1 METSEVNLEELETEM
16 ETKIHSDSTSH
27 FKLWSELELKEFT
40 DKFVIKS
47 VESPNQGF
55 SISRFDGNIDKIN
68 ADDSHSFILRFFLL
82 LQVMSPS
89 GNPSKVS
96 TIYGVVGTVR
106 LLAGTYVLIITSR
119 KEVGTYLG
127 FPVFLVT
134 SMTFLSCNEA
144 SRFLTSEE
152 KKDESYF
159 MTLLKIV
166 ESTPGLYY
174 SYGTDITLNLQR
186 RCKLAKGWMSK
197 PIWKQGDP
205 RFIWNK
211 NIFEELI
218 ENKLDGFIIP
228 LLQGNILTD
237 SSYLSPLKIIDL
249 LSPLSCLF
257 LPLPHN
263 FVSILTL
270 TAMKKK
276 LD

>member
-68 ADDSHSFILRFFLL
+68 GDE
-82 LQVMSPS
+82 PS